1 MHFMNCT
8 TRKPLF
14 HNWCE
19 SYGLLTCIYTWSHTN
34 DMHFTNCTTLKP
46 LFHDLYGL
54 YGLSTC
60 IYTLRVAND
69 MHLTNC
75 RTSKPLFHN
84 PYKLHKMEDAIQW
97 LYQCMYI
104 GQPLSVPLLSKVTGE
119 VNGKPMKGEDNSD
132 KEHSREVETKKILV
146 KQASKCLQSRC
157 KVQSKKA
164 RYMYRVLICLQQSA
178 HVLPACFW
186 LKVYWN
192 VLAKN
197 LQLSSHSLIT
207 WWSFPFLYPLLP
219 LSTFPVLL
227 IFFENIHDLCG
238 DRTKEKMTTNLI
250 MTLAG
255 VSLQRNPY
263 HLPSMWAAG

>member
-119 VNGKPMKGEDNSD
+119 VNGKPTKGEDNSD

-164 RYMYRVLICLQQSA
+164 RYMYRVLQIFVCSKVHMYFLRAFGWRYIEMS
-178 HVLPACFW
+178 W
-186 LKVYWN
+186 LKIYN
-192 VLAKN
+192 
-197 LQLSSHSLIT
+197 
-207 WWSFPFLYPLLP
+207 F
-219 LSTFPVLL
+219 LL
-227 IFFENIHDLCG
+227 ILSLHDDHFLSFTPYSLYLHFLFCLFSLK
-238 DRTKEKMTTNLI
+238 TYMTCVVIGPKKKWQPTW
-250 MTLAG
+250 
-255 VSLQRNPY
+255 SW
-263 HLPSMWAAG
+263 H